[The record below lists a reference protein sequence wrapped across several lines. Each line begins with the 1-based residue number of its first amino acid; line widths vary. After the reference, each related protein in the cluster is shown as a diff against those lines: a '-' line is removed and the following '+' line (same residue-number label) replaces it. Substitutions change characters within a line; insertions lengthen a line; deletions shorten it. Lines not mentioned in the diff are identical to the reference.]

1 MELEKQ
7 NFIIHPIPVLKDNII
22 WIWVK
27 GNQAVV
33 VDPAISQ
40 PVISWLKEK
49 NLQLTS
55 VLQTHHHEDHI
66 GGTEE
71 LLEVWP
77 FSSVIA
83 AKSDLDR
90 IPFQTNSV
98 FDNDVFILLEE
109 EIKVIEVPGHTKNH
123 VSYYLGGSKKDTMH
137 PVLFSGDTL
146 FGAGCGRLFEGTPS
160 QMFKSLNRLKALPN
174 DTKVYC
180 AHEYT
185 EDNLKWAKSIY
196 PEDSN
201 INSRLKEVISRR
213 SKGLQSLPS
222 TILEETKSNLFLIA
236 KSAKEFAKLR
246 LDKDNWKN

>member
-1 MELEKQ
+1 MEPEKQ
-7 NFIIHPIPVLKDNII
+7 DFIIHPIPVLKDNII

-27 GNQAVV
+27 GDQAVV

-40 PVISWLKEK
+40 PVISWLKENELK
-49 NLQLTS
+49 LTS

-66 GGTEE
+66 GGTED

-77 FSSVIA
+77 SSSVIA
-83 AKSDLDR
+83 AKRDLDR
-90 IPFQTNSV
+90 IPFQTHSV
-98 FDNDVFILLEE
+98 EDNEIFILLEE
-109 EIKVIEVPGHTKNH
+109 EIKVLEVPGHTRNH
-123 VSYYLGGSKKDTMH
+123 ISFYLGGSKIRKMH

-160 QMFKSLNRLKALPN
+160 QMFNSLNRLKSLPN
-174 DTKVYC
+174 DTKIFC

-201 INSRLKEVISRR
+201 ISSRLEKVINQR

-222 TILEETKSNLFLIA
+222 TILEERKSNLFFLS
-236 KSAKEFAKLR
+236 KNSAEFAKLR
-246 LDKDNWKN
+246 LHKDNWTN

>member
-7 NFIIHPIPVLKDNII
+7 DFIIHPIPVLKDNII

-40 PVISWLKEK
+40 PVISWLEE
-49 NLQLTS
+49 NELTLTS
-55 VLQTHHHEDHI
+55 VLQTHHHQDHI
-66 GGTEE
+66 GGTED
-71 LLEVWP
+71 LLKIWP
-77 FSSVIA
+77 SSSVIA

-90 IPFQTNSV
+90 IPFQTISV
-98 FDNDVFILLEE
+98 LDNDSFVLLEE
-109 EIKVIEVPGHTKNH
+109 EIKVLEVPGHTKNH
-123 VSYYLGGSKKDTMH
+123 VTYYLGGSKMSRMH

-146 FGAGCGRLFEGTPS
+146 FGGGCGRLFEGTPN
-160 QMFKSLNRLKALPN
+160 QMFNSLNRLKALPTE
-174 DTKVYC
+174 TKIYC

-196 PEDSN
+196 PDDPN
-201 INSRLKEVISRR
+201 ISSRLKKVIKQR

-222 TILEETKSNLFLIA
+222 TILEERKSNLFFLS
-236 KSAKEFAKLR
+236 KSSTEFAKLR
-246 LDKDNWKN
+246 LHKDNWTN